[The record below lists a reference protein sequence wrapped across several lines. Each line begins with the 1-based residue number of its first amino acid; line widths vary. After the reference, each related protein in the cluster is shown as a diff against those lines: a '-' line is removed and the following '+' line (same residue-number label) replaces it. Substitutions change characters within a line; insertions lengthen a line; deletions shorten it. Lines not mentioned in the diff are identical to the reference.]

1 MIVIAGLGNP
11 GKKYENTR
19 HNMGFLTID
28 RIAEKNDI
36 KVNKIKHRA
45 LVGDG
50 FISGHKVLLVKPQTY
65 MNLSGESLREVMNY
79 YNVDIEDL
87 IVIYDD
93 FDIET
98 GSLRIRKKGSA
109 GSHNGMKSVIYQLKN
124 DGFPRVRVGIGK
136 SGSLDWKDFVLGKVG
151 GAESDAISQAI
162 SNAADAVE
170 CMISEGID
178 IAMNKYNKKKKKTAE
193 NEECQ
198 EVVRDG
204 DRSKDS
210 EKTEYI

>member
-11 GKKYENTR
+11 GRKYENTR

-79 YNVDIEDL
+79 YNVDIGDL

-109 GSHNGMKSVIYQLKN
+109 GSHNGMKSVIYQLKD

-193 NEECQ
+193 KETAEE
-198 EVVRDG
+198 RD
-204 DRSKDS
+204 
-210 EKTEYI
+210 

>member
-11 GKKYENTR
+11 GRKYENTR

-36 KVNKIKHRA
+36 KVNKKKHRA

-50 FISGHKVLLVKPQTY
+50 FISGRKVLLVKPQTY

-79 YNVDIEDL
+79 YNVDIGDL

-109 GSHNGMKSVIYQLKN
+109 GSHNGMKSVIYQLKD

-193 NEECQ
+193 KETAEE
-198 EVVRDG
+198 RD
-204 DRSKDS
+204 
-210 EKTEYI
+210 

>member
-109 GSHNGMKSVIYQLKN
+109 GSHNGMKSVIYQLKD

-193 NEECQ
+193 KEAAEE
-198 EVVRDG
+198 RD
-204 DRSKDS
+204 
-210 EKTEYI
+210 

>member
-151 GAESDAISQAI
+151 GAESDAILQAI

-193 NEECQ
+193 KEAAEE
-198 EVVRDG
+198 RD
-204 DRSKDS
+204 
-210 EKTEYI
+210 

>member
-65 MNLSGESLREVMNY
+65 MNLSGESIREL
-79 YNVDIEDL
+79 VDFYKIDETSEL
-87 IVIYDD
+87 IIIYDD
-93 FDIET
+93 ISLNP
-98 GSLRIRKKGSA
+98 GQLRIRLKGSA
-109 GSHNGMKSVIYQLKN
+109 GGHNGIKSIIQHL
-124 DGFPRVRVGIGK
+124 GCQEFLRIRVGVGEK
-136 SGSLDWKDFVLGKVG
+136 PVGYDLADYVLGHFTGDDKL
-151 GAESDAISQAI
+151 EMEDAKDR
-162 SNAADAVE
+162 AAKAAAMMVSGE
-170 CMISEGID
+170 IEK
-178 IAMNKYNKKKKKTAE
+178 AMNEYNRK
-193 NEECQ
+193 
-198 EVVRDG
+198 V
-204 DRSKDS
+204 
-210 EKTEYI
+210 

>member
-11 GKKYENTR
+11 GRKYENTR

-50 FISGHKVLLVKPQTY
+50 FISGRKVLLVKPQTY

-79 YNVDIEDL
+79 YNVDIGDL

-109 GSHNGMKSVIYQLKN
+109 GSHNGMKSVIYQLKD

-193 NEECQ
+193 KETAEE
-198 EVVRDG
+198 RD
-204 DRSKDS
+204 
-210 EKTEYI
+210 

>member
-65 MNLSGESLREVMNY
+65 LNLSGESLREVMNY

-109 GSHNGMKSVIYQLKN
+109 GSHNGMKSVIYQLKD

-193 NEECQ
+193 KEAAEE
-198 EVVRDG
+198 RD
-204 DRSKDS
+204 
-210 EKTEYI
+210 

>member
-11 GKKYENTR
+11 GRKYENTR

-79 YNVDIEDL
+79 YNVDIGDL

-109 GSHNGMKSVIYQLKN
+109 GSHNGMKSVIYQLKD

-151 GAESDAISQAI
+151 GAESDAISQAV

-193 NEECQ
+193 KETAEE
-198 EVVRDG
+198 RD
-204 DRSKDS
+204 
-210 EKTEYI
+210 

>member
-79 YNVDIEDL
+79 YNIDIEDL

-193 NEECQ
+193 KEAAEE
-198 EVVRDG
+198 RD
-204 DRSKDS
+204 
-210 EKTEYI
+210 

>member
-79 YNVDIEDL
+79 YNIDIEDL
-87 IVIYDD
+87 IIIYDD

-109 GSHNGMKSVIYQLKN
+109 GSHNGMKSVIYQLKD

-170 CMISEGID
+170 CIISEGID

-193 NEECQ
+193 KEAAEE
-198 EVVRDG
+198 RD
-204 DRSKDS
+204 
-210 EKTEYI
+210 

>member
-79 YNVDIEDL
+79 DNVDIEDL

-109 GSHNGMKSVIYQLKN
+109 GSHNGMKSVIYQLKD

-193 NEECQ
+193 KEAAEE
-198 EVVRDG
+198 RD
-204 DRSKDS
+204 
-210 EKTEYI
+210 

>member
-109 GSHNGMKSVIYQLKN
+109 GSHNGMKSVIYQLKD

-193 NEECQ
+193 KETAEE
-198 EVVRDG
+198 RD
-204 DRSKDS
+204 
-210 EKTEYI
+210 